1 MRWWMLPLGFV
12 GLVLLAI
19 VVGVVLL
26 TIQDV
31 DQQKKFITEK
41 ISEKT
46 GRELVIA
53 GDFEL
58 SISFSPSITADDI
71 TFENA
76 AWGSQ
81 GEMLKLGHVEAEVE
95 LFPMLVGDI
104 KVKHLIL
111 EDLDI
116 LAETNEDGIGNWQ
129 FGERKR
135 PERDEGFDGDGDLP
149 VIEDL
154 RINNALLRY
163 QDGQTGE
170 RHVVMISSAEG
181 HSQEGEDVA
190 FALEGIWN
198 NSPLSASGTVGAG
211 DENVPLALT
220 VEMFGAETKIDG
232 TVGDPGEFEDVNLDI
247 RIAGE
252 RLSDLNVIAGSFPP
266 VGPYTVQAHLSEGED
281 DSFILD
287 NFHARIAESDLA
299 GTLTLFKDER
309 PHLTADLTSSRL
321 DLDALLAESKDAGT
335 AEAGSA
341 EGEGDAAA
349 PASQGESGAQRI
361 FPDEQLDLAALNQAD
376 ADIAL
381 SVSDLRYGSLSLRD
395 AVLGVKLAGG
405 VLTLDPLRARLADGA
420 LDGALELHSQTR
432 PPKLRTK
439 LNISDVDL
447 AAIKPLFDLSEVLSG
462 PLDLDV
468 SLSGQGR
475 TAHEIAATLNGRV
488 DMLIG
493 AGTIPNEYVDLIAA
507 DLLRFIVPGSAEAD
521 GARLNCFVARFAIKN
536 GIAVNEALLFDTAL
550 TTTAG
555 KGTIDLGREVADLT
569 VVPRPKDP
577 ALFSLAIPVIVD
589 GPLTDLSYDLKKEDA
604 LLGLAGSVLGYALLG
619 PFGVLIP
626 MVSAG
631 TGDENPCITA
641 LEQSAEE
648 ARPANQPPET
658 PEEAVEDI
666 VDDLLGIFD

>member
-1 MRWWMLPLGFV
+1 MRWWMLPLGLV

-31 DQQKKFITEK
+31 DQQKEFITKK

-71 TFENA
+71 SFENA

-81 GEMLKLGHVEAEVE
+81 DEMLKLGHVEAEVE

-104 KVKHLIL
+104 KVKRLIL
-111 EDLDI
+111 EDLDV

-129 FGERKR
+129 FEERKK
-135 PERDEGFDGDGDLP
+135 PEEDEEFDGGGDLP

-170 RHVVMISSAEG
+170 RHMVMISRAEG
-181 HSQEGEDVA
+181 SSQEGEDVA
-190 FALEGIWN
+190 FTLEGIWN
-198 NSPLSASGTVGAG
+198 NSPIDASGTVGAG
-211 DENVPLALT
+211 DEDVPLALT
-220 VEMFGAETKIDG
+220 VGMFGAETKING
-232 TVGDPGEFEDVNLDI
+232 TVGDPEEFEDVNLDI

-266 VGPYTVQAHLSEGED
+266 VGPYTVQAHLSDGED
-281 DSFILD
+281 DSFVLD

-299 GTLTLFKDER
+299 GTLTLFQGER
-309 PHLTADLTSSRL
+309 PRLTADLTSSRL
-321 DLDALLAESKDAGT
+321 DLDELLAENKAAAT
-335 AEAGSA
+335 AEAGDA
-341 EGEGDAAA
+341 GGGGEAAA
-349 PASQGESGAQRI
+349 AQQDSEAPRI
-361 FPDEQLDLAALNQAD
+361 FPDEQLDLAALNEAD
-376 ADIAL
+376 ADIVL
-381 SVSDLRYGSLSLRD
+381 SVSDLRYGGLSLRD

-405 VLTLDPLRARLADGA
+405 VLTLDPLQAQLADGS
-420 LDGALELHSQTR
+420 LDGALELHSQSQ
-432 PPKLRTK
+432 PPRLRTN
-439 LNISDVDL
+439 LNLSEVDL
-447 AAIKPLFDLSEVLSG
+447 AAIKPLFDLSEVVNG
-462 PLDLDV
+462 PLDLGV

-507 DLLRFIVPGSAEAD
+507 DLLRFIVPGSEETD
-521 GARLNCFVARFAIKN
+521 GARLNCFVARFAIRN
-536 GIAVNEALLFDTAL
+536 GIAINEALLFDTAL

-577 ALFSLAIPVIVD
+577 ALFSLAIPVVVD

-631 TGDENPCITA
+631 TGDENPCVTA
-641 LEQSAEE
+641 LEQPAEE

-666 VDDLLGIFD
+666 VDDILGIFD

>member
-1 MRWWMLPLGFV
+1 VRWWMLPLGLV

-31 DQQKKFITEK
+31 EQQKEFITKK

-76 AWGSQ
+76 AWGSRA
-81 GEMLKLGHVEAEVE
+81 EMLKLGHVEAEVE

-104 KVKHLIL
+104 RVKRLIL
-111 EDLDI
+111 EDLDV
-116 LAETNEDGIGNWQ
+116 LAESNEDGVGNWQ
-129 FGERKR
+129 FGERKK
-135 PERDEGFDGDGDLP
+135 PEGDEESEGGGDLP

-170 RHVVMISSAEG
+170 RHVVMISHAEG
-181 HSQEGEDVA
+181 SSQEGEDVA

-198 NSPLSASGTVGAG
+198 NSPIDASGTVGAG
-211 DENVPLALT
+211 DENVPLALSI
-220 VEMFGAETKIDG
+220 EMFGAETKING
-232 TVGDPGEFEDVNLDI
+232 TVGDPEEFEDVSLDI

-252 RLSDLNVIAGSFPP
+252 RLSDLNVVAGSFPP
-266 VGPYTVQAHLSEGED
+266 IGPYTVQAHLSDGED

-309 PHLTADLTSSRL
+309 PRLTANLTSSLL
-321 DLDALLAESKDAGT
+321 DLDVLLTENKAAGT
-335 AEAGSA
+335 AEAQDAGGGGEGSA
-341 EGEGDAAA
+341 VQQDSTA
-349 PASQGESGAQRI
+349 PRI
-361 FPDEQLDLAALNQAD
+361 FPDEKLDLAALNEAD

-381 SVSDLRYGSLSLRD
+381 SISDLRYGGLSLRD

-405 VLTLDPLRARLADGA
+405 VLTLDPLRARLADGS
-420 LDGALELHSQTR
+420 LGGTLELHSQSQ

-439 LNISDVDL
+439 LNLSAVDL
-447 AAIKPLFDLSEVLSG
+447 AAIRPLFDLSEVVSG

-468 SLSGQGR
+468 SLTGQGR

-507 DLLRFIVPGSAEAD
+507 DLLRFIVPGSAETD

-577 ALFSLAIPVIVD
+577 ALFSLAIPVVVD

-626 MVSAG
+626 LVSAG
-631 TGDENPCITA
+631 TGDENSCVTA
-641 LEQSAEE
+641 LEQPAEE
-648 ARPANQPPET
+648 ARPANQAPET
-658 PEEAVEDI
+658 PDEAVEGI
-666 VDDLLGIFD
+666 VDDIMDIFD